1 MTEKSNV
8 IVRVA
13 EKNPLKGKAKP
24 KYEKPDS
31 HWIFILGF
39 LAAVPAFSGDMY
51 LPSLTALMVELNTT
65 QEIAQL
71 TISTA
76 MLGAAV
82 GQLITG
88 PALDRFGRRHPVMIG
103 LFVHIVMSIVC
114 ATAQNIV
121 VLLIARIIQGAANS
135 AANVTALA
143 VLRDKFEGKKGAQM
157 MSRLVLIIGIAPLL
171 APTVGSALVDF
182 GGWRT
187 VFWLLALMGA
197 GLLVAV
203 WRKLPDTH
211 PTRSKLGANGER
223 AVPRNNFINDFKAL
237 AKDRQFIFLAM
248 SQGLSG
254 SLFMSWV
261 VCAPFVT
268 EDAWGFSPYL
278 FALAFAANGVCTVTG
293 AQINA
298 FIVKRFPLRNIMRFA
313 ICMQLGAGLLFLALL
328 TFTGNTPILLVAI
341 CVMFLFQNMQ
351 MANGFTIAMAPHA
364 TRAGTAASIIG
375 VSNSII
381 PSILS
386 AIVGFIGGNS
396 PALSI
401 MFIAIT
407 VTIFTV
413 QAFGTDV
420 FGRGVKN
427 E

>member
-1 MTEKSNV
+1 MSN
-8 IVRVA
+8 IITRVA

-24 KYEKPDS
+24 KADKPNS

-51 LPSLTALMVELNTT
+51 LPSLTALMSDLDTT

-71 TISTA
+71 TISMS

-121 VLLIARIIQGAANS
+121 VLIIARIIQGAANS
-135 AANVTALA
+135 AANVTSMT

-157 MSRLVLIIGIAPLL
+157 MSRLMLVIGIAPLL
-171 APTVGSALVDF
+171 APAFGSALVDF

-211 PTRSKLGANGER
+211 PHRSEFGGTQITHK
-223 AVPRNNFINDFKAL
+223 NNFVEDFKVL
-237 AKDRQFIFLAM
+237 TQDRQFIFLAISM
-248 SQGLSG
+248 GLSG
-254 SLFMSWV
+254 SVMMSWV
-261 VCAPFVT
+261 VCAPFIT
-268 EDAWGFSPYL
+268 EDAWGFSPYM
-278 FALAFAANGVCTVTG
+278 FALAFAINGLCMVAG

-298 FIVKRFPLRNIMRFA
+298 YIVKKFPLRHIMRVA
-313 ICMQLGAGLLFLALL
+313 ICMQVMAALLFATLL
-328 TFTGNTPILLVAI
+328 TFVGNIPILLVAI
-341 CVMFLFQNMQ
+341 CIISLFQNMQ
-351 MANGFTIAMAPHA
+351 FANAFTISMAPHA
-364 TRAGTAASIIG
+364 DRAGTSASVIG
-375 VSNSII
+375 VSTAVI
-381 PSILS
+381 PAVLS
-386 AIVGFIGGNS
+386 AATGFIGGNS
-396 PALSI
+396 FALSI
-401 MFIAIT
+401 MFVGIT
-407 VTIFTV
+407 FTILCI
-413 QAFGTDV
+413 QLFGTDV
-420 FGRGVKN
+420 FGRKTAIN
-427 E
+427 RNA